1 MNRPR
6 IIIDGYNLLHKIPDI
21 ARLVDTDLERAR
33 DLLVSRLVGYRA
45 QKNARITVVFD
56 GRGPQALPQG
66 GRSATGVEVVFSR
79 APENA
84 DARIKSIITKEKNPR
99 SCTVVTSDNS
109 IRIHV
114 RDFGAKVMASAE
126 FAQELSGRG
135 KGTRSETRGGL
146 RSGTAVK
153 RAQRPGDMPEMS
165 ASEIAEWEEYFRAGR
180 AD

>member
-1 MNRPR
+1 MNRHR
-6 IIIDGYNLLHKIPDI
+6 IIIDGYNLLHKIPNLV
-21 ARLVDTDLERAR
+21 RLVDTDLERAR

-56 GRGPQALPQG
+56 GRGPQLSPPG

-84 DARIKSIITKEKNPR
+84 DARIKAMITREKNPR

-114 RDFGAKVMASAE
+114 RDFGAKVVSAAD
-126 FAQELSGRG
+126 FARELSGRSASQTV
-135 KGTRSETRGGL
+135 TRVRRPSE
-146 RSGTAVK
+146 K
-153 RAQRPGDMPEMS
+153 PEMS
-165 ASEIAEWEEYFRAGR
+165 ASDVAKWEEYFRTGR
-180 AD
+180 EE

>member
-1 MNRPR
+1 MNRNR
-6 IIIDGYNLLHKIPDI
+6 IIIDGYNLLHKIPDL

-45 QKNARITVVFD
+45 QNNARITVVFD
-56 GRGPQALPQG
+56 GRGPQASPG

-84 DARIKSIITKEKNPR
+84 DARIKAMITREKNPR

-126 FAQELSGRG
+126 FAQELSGRSASQTV
-135 KGTRSETRGGL
+135 TRVRRPSE
-146 RSGTAVK
+146 K
-153 RAQRPGDMPEMS
+153 PEMS
-165 ASEIAEWEEYFRAGR
+165 ASDVAKWEEYFRTGR
-180 AD
+180 EE